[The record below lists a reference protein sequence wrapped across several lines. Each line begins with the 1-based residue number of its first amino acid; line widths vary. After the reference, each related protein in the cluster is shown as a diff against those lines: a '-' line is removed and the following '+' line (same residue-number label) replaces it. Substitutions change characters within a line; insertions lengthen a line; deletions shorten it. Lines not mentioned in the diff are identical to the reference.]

1 MVAIDYAKLNEVVII
16 FILQQNLYF
25 FAISLA
31 NVRLYEVFAVVH
43 RITVP
48 RVNKQHFI
56 NWCHHFSSKSSSVEF
71 GKKDEDLTSRNTGPD
86 KTFIQDVIFKT
97 GENSDYSDYS
107 SKLYKSHS
115 LLLIFSQFHSLL
127 LVYSISKCFF
137 FVQLLFHISFSRIF
151 QR

>member
-1 MVAIDYAKLNEVVII
+1 M
-16 FILQQNLYF
+16 

-86 KTFIQDVIFKT
+86 KTFIQDIIFKT

-115 LLLIFSQFHSLL
+115 LLLIFSSFILYFWYIPFQNVSFLSNC
-127 LVYSISKCFF
+127 YSIFHFQEFF
-137 FVQLLFHISFSRIF
+137 RDKLHKN
-151 QR
+151 